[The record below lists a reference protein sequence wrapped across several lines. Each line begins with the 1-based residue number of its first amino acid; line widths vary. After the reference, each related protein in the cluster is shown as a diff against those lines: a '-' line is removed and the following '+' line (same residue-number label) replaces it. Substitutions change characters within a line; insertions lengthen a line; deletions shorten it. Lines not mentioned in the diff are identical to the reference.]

1 MVGSL
6 FSIYLPAMRWMAMVL
21 GLGLVCAGCK
31 GDKKDEP
38 VEVATDEA
46 KAEEGEKK
54 DEDEEEAAKDDGAEG
69 DGETKT
75 AKADEDDKDE
85 DDKDEDDKDED
96 DKDEDDK
103 DEDAEDGETKTAK
116 ADEGKAASTAATKAA
131 PFGAGG
137 LSACCAAL
145 DVQSKSTSGSNASR
159 IAAASRQCFHLDTL
173 VAQGK
178 TTKGAAL
185 SQLKALSGVAPAACN

>member
-1 MVGSL
+1 
-6 FSIYLPAMRWMAMVL
+6 MRWMAMVL

-31 GDKKDEP
+31 DDKKDEP
-38 VEVATDEA
+38 VEVASDEA
-46 KAEEGEKK
+46 KAEEGDKK
-54 DEDEEEAAKDDGAEG
+54 DGAKEEEAKDDAAQA

-85 DDKDEDDKDED
+85 DDKDEDV
-96 DKDEDDK
+96 K
-103 DEDAEDGETKTAK
+103 DEDAKDDDAKDDETKTAE
-116 ADEGKAASTAATKAA
+116 ADDGKAPSTASAKAA

-137 LSACCAAL
+137 LSGCCAAL
-145 DVQSKSTSGSNASR
+145 DAQSKSTSGSNASR
-159 IAAASRQCFHLDTL
+159 IAAASRQCFHLDGL

-178 TTKGAAL
+178 TTKSAAL